1 MRDPSPVVDAHE
13 GAGAYMQDI
22 AAGSLPHYMEF
33 GPELTRPN
41 RGMPV
46 WLALNLHGVG
56 RFRAELDR
64 MLDLAE
70 QIAAALASIDGI
82 ELLGAPDLS
91 IVAFRATAGDTATR
105 AILDELNASREV
117 HVSSTTVDGSLFV
130 RFAFLSQ
137 RTTPAVAERAV
148 TIVRDAVAAT

>member
-1 MRDPSPVVDAHE
+1 
-13 GAGAYMQDI
+13 
-22 AAGSLPHYMEF
+22 
-33 GPELTRPN
+33 
-41 RGMPV
+41 MPV